1 MTLTASRTTQGFEP
15 IYNRTGFAPNP
26 RKYLLKP
33 GVAVTKGDM
42 LAFVDGKVEPASAST
57 AVGTIC
63 GVAAESVSATVNA
76 AATETYIRVHDDPN
90 WVFRCTFA
98 DHIDG
103 TATGGSSTTLADTA
117 NLTADTNDYWNGAY
131 LYIYEGPGAGDV
143 RTVSDFTTADDTIT
157 VTKAFSATPTT
168 STKYILLGYAT
179 GAADLVLNVGSNVKL
194 KDENTIDANATNASD
209 AGQLVIMNI
218 IPAELMM
225 DVMITKHFTARGSAA

>member
-63 GVAAESVSATVNA
+63 GVAAESISATVNA

-98 DHIDG
+98 DHLDS
-103 TATGGSSTTLADTA
+103 TATGGSSTTLVDTA
-117 NLTADTNDYWNGAY
+117 LSSSDDDYWNGAY
-131 LYIYEGPGAGDV
+131 LYVYEGPAAGDV
-143 RTVSDFTTADDTIT
+143 RTVSDYTGTSDTLT